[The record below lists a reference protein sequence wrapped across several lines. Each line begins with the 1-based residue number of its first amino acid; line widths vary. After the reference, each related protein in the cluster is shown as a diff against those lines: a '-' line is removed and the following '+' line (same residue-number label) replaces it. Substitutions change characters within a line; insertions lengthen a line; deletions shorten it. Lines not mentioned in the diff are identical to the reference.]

1 MARRLPRHPP
11 RPEHAA
17 TTTLTV
23 TLLLEVPVPGAYGP
37 TADER
42 G

>member
-1 MARRLPRHPP
+1 MARRRPRHPP